1 MSNKTKR
8 VSKKKRWCSV
18 HGEFTGYQWGGHR
31 RTCKE
36 LEAAGPPKKTGDT
49 RAMKHPE
56 TPRTTAADQ
65 VVKTVRS
72 YLAAIDEESARNDA
86 AIKELTDRM
95 SVIMK
100 RQSEIKDERA
110 KIVSSL
116 KDLK

>member
-1 MSNKTKR
+1 MSHKTKR

-36 LEAAGPPKKTGDT
+36 LEAEPPKKTGDT
-49 RAMKHPE
+49 RAMKQPE
-56 TPRTTAADQ
+56 NPRTTAADQ

-86 AIKELTDRM
+86 AIKELTERTA
-95 SVIMK
+95 VILK
-100 RQSEIKDERA
+100 RQNEIKEERL